1 MISVIVTCHNYGKFL
16 KKCIKSILLNKKK
29 YIREILIIDD
39 ASIDNTRE
47 IALDLKKNNRLIKYF
62 RKDFRSLSKSIN
74 FGIKKSKSKWV
85 TKIDA
90 DDYIFKKFLEVF
102 YIELNKKKLDFIYG
116 NIVEKDI
123 LKKKIRIINQGN
135 SKSKIFGYPMGSGTI
150 FNKSVWSSVGG
161 FNEKLYYQDDYDFCL
176 RINKTKFNIGYFNK
190 ALYCYQ
196 KHSKNMSNSL
206 FKKNLTK
213 IYVFFKNII

>member
-1 MISVIVTCHNYGKFL
+1 MISIIVICHNYGRFL
-16 KKCIKSILLNKKK
+16 KKCIKSILLNEKK
-29 YIREILIIDD
+29 YIKEILIIDD
-39 ASIDNTRE
+39 SSKDNTKE
-47 IALDLKKNNRLIKYF
+47 VVFNLKKKNRLIKYF
-62 RKDFRSLSKSIN
+62 KKNFRSLSKSTN

-90 DDYIFKKFLEVF
+90 DDYVFKNFLKVF
-102 YIELNKKKLDFIYG
+102 YSELSKKKLDFIYG
-116 NIVEKDI
+116 NIIERDR
-123 LKKKIRIINQGN
+123 LKKKVRIINQGN
-135 SKSKIFGYPMGSGTI
+135 FKSKIFSYPMGSGTI

-161 FNEKLYYQDDYDFCL
+161 FDEKLHYQDDYDFWL
-176 RINKTKFNIGYFNK
+176 KINKKKFNIGYFNK

-213 IYVFFKNII
+213 IYVFFKNIT